1 MGYKVVGAKIDAEGK
16 AQYDPKDFIR
26 NSKDFGMP
34 QNRPRVY
41 IIAFNRK
48 YFGAHLEEID
58 FSLPTERAAGPLYKD
73 LTDILEK
80 GVVSARYFLSEGY
93 LETLEKHKVRQNNRG
108 YGFGLKIVNAPSI
121 EHPIASALLATGGS
135 GRERNLIIDRENGEK
150 YAGIEFKGKYSPINS
165 KNIRTMTPLEWGRLQ
180 GFIGYGFV
188 ENGVETFSFPEKI
201 ADIQKYKQ
209 FGNSV
214 TIPVIEEM
222 ANYIL
227 QCTEVMQG
235 NFSVVEKRLY
245 TMHGMDFLMCYEL
258 YQKLGETLREATYLQ
273 WIDAYYAMGLDKPFT
288 IKELSDFIGFSY
300 PRAAQILLQQ
310 VNAGFAEK
318 LERGKY
324 QYTSHFVDDFFAGDT
339 HFIEEA

>member
-1 MGYKVVGAKIDAEGK
+1 M
-16 AQYDPKDFIR
+16 
-26 NSKDFGMP
+26 
-34 QNRPRVY
+34 
-41 IIAFNRK
+41 
-48 YFGAHLEEID
+48 
-58 FSLPTERAAGPLYKD
+58 
-73 LTDILEK
+73 
-80 GVVSARYFLSEGY
+80 
-93 LETLEKHKVRQNNRG
+93 
-108 YGFGLKIVNAPSI
+108 
-121 EHPIASALLATGGS
+121 
-135 GRERNLIIDRENGEK
+135 
-150 YAGIEFKGKYSPINS
+150 
-165 KNIRTMTPLEWGRLQ
+165 
-180 GFIGYGFV
+180 